1 MTFSKRVHEPR
12 YRISMAREQLAKEQ
26 SVAFSTVNR
35 WEKGKERTT
44 FLVHRKVEDNC
55 KLRGVVFKDYK
66 KEDE

>member
-1 MTFSKRVHEPR
+1 
-12 YRISMAREQLAKEQ
+12 MAREQLAKEQ